1 MNMENPSGGENRREK
16 EVVKFDFQSPRTPH
30 EWMSLLNELIG
41 KIAFG
46 IEVTDRD
53 LQNKEMTYDEFAAL
67 LKDSGASMIMISA
80 TMKDN
85 EALEAGKAFLAKV
98 QRKEEK

>member
-1 MNMENPSGGENRREK
+1 MNMENPSGREK
-16 EVVKFDFQSPRTPH
+16 EVVKFDFQSPRSPQ
-30 EWMSLLNELIG
+30 EWMNLLNGMIG

-67 LKDSGASMIMISA
+67 LKDNGASMIMISA

-85 EALEAGKAFLAKV
+85 EVLEAGKDFLAKV
-98 QRKEEK
+98 QKKETNETE